1 MRARQ
6 ESVDETRLRIT
17 QATMA
22 LHERVGPRHTTVS
35 AIADE
40 AGVTRLT
47 VYRHFP
53 DDAALVAACSAHW
66 SSLHPGP
73 DISDWYEIADP
84 VLRLRHALLETYRWA
99 RGAAPMMTK
108 IRRDL
113 DVMPAFVA
121 EFLADDDRARVAA
134 LAEPFRVTGA
144 AHRRLTSA
152 IAHALDIRTWESL
165 CLRGRL
171 DDAEAVQAM
180 VAAVTAV
187 LNPAGQPRGAT
198 KARKVAPPRMR
209 SAHSTTTSNTATPE
223 VG

>member
-17 QATMA
+17 QATVA

-35 AIADE
+35 AIADA

-53 DDAALVAACSAHW
+53 DDSALVAACSQHW

-73 DISDWYEIADP
+73 DVSGWYDIADP
-84 VLRLRHALLETYRWA
+84 VFRLRRALLETYRWA
-99 RGAAPMMTK
+99 RDAAPMMTK

-134 LAEPFRVTGA
+134 LAQPFRVRGA

-165 CLRGRL
+165 CLRGQL
-171 DDAEAVQAM
+171 EDSEAVQAM
-180 VAAVTAV
+180 VAAVTSV
-187 LNPAGQPRGAT
+187 LNPASQPRGAM
-198 KARKVAPPRMR
+198 KVRKVALPGVS
-209 SAHSTTTSNTATPE
+209 SAQSTATSNTAMPE